1 GPLARDRGLLTRE
14 QERALAERLADEDRV
29 MVWFRET
36 TLSPARTAE
45 VLERVGSAPLVEP
58 TRAIEVLR
66 RPGVTA
72 AALAGAVEA
81 PMPDAAPDVVATV
94 EVELKYEGYVARERE
109 RAERLRRQAAVRL
122 DVGLPYEEF
131 VTLSFEAR
139 EKLARVRP

>member
-1 GPLARDRGLLTRE
+1 LLRQDNAARRLGPLARDRGLLTRE
-14 QERALAERLADEDRV
+14 QERALAARLADEDRV

-36 TLSPARTAE
+36 TLSPARTAD

-81 PMPDAAPDVVATV
+81 SMPEAAPDVVATV
-94 EVELKYEGYVARERE
+94 EV
-109 RAERLRRQAAVRL
+109 
-122 DVGLPYEEF
+122 
-131 VTLSFEAR
+131 
-139 EKLARVRP
+139 